1 MRESSRLKPFIYNE
15 ITGAYDPVFLV
26 AGASPMRIDTD
37 NSLVTFDV
45 QVLGNF
51 VLALD

>member
-1 MRESSRLKPFIYNE
+1 MGQSAEHRPVVIDASGAALMHMNTA
-15 ITGAYDPVFLV
+15 TG
-26 AGASPMRIDTD
+26 
-37 NSLVTFDV
+37 LVTFDV